1 MYQEESDGLS
11 SAACGEFEIRL
22 SLLAAGEL
30 ESPESEEMQ
39 KHIQSCEGC
48 RTAFQQESEVLALL
62 ASHRS
67 EPDANFLASCRAE
80 LFDSLDQQ
88 EERSWLRR
96 LTGSFL
102 PASWLAPQPAWSAA
116 FLLIIGFAVG
126 LFGPRLLRHNPS
138 AVASNQNSGVVLS
151 AVQPVDSTSD
161 SGLSNSAI
169 SSLDLHRADVAGI
182 NVLPAGDNQ
191 PPQVQ
196 LQLNLQQPMTVSGT
210 VDNDNVKHMLIHVL
224 QDSQRNDPDVRLD
237 AIDLLRI
244 RNNDPEVRSALCR
257 AVHTDHNA
265 AVRLKAV
272 EALDGAEPQNQV
284 RQTLLD
290 ALVDDQNPGVRVEAI
305 NELRDMAAKGEVGSD
320 DHLLAV
326 LRELIK
332 KDPSM
337 YIRLQSAA
345 VIRDLGPRQ
354 KF

>member
-1 MYQEESDGLS
+1 M
-11 SAACGEFEIRL
+11 
-22 SLLAAGEL
+22 
-30 ESPESEEMQ
+30 P
-39 KHIQSCEGC
+39 
-48 RTAFQQESEVLALL
+48 
-62 ASHRS
+62 
-67 EPDANFLASCRAE
+67 
-80 LFDSLDQQ
+80 
-88 EERSWLRR
+88 
-96 LTGSFL
+96 
-102 PASWLAPQPAWSAA
+102 
-116 FLLIIGFAVG
+116 
-126 LFGPRLLRHNPS
+126 
-138 AVASNQNSGVVLS
+138 
-151 AVQPVDSTSD
+151 
-161 SGLSNSAI
+161 NSAI

-196 LQLNLQQPMTVSGT
+196 LQLNMQQPMTVSGT

-244 RNNDPEVRSALCR
+244 RNNDPEVRSALCH

-305 NELRDMAAKGEVGSD
+305 NELRDMAAKGEVDSD

-332 KDPSM
+332 KDPSV

>member
-11 SAACGEFEIRL
+11 STACGDFEIKL

-48 RTAFQQESEVLALL
+48 RTTFQQESEVLALL
-62 ASHRS
+62 ASNRS

-102 PASWLAPQPAWSAA
+102 PAGWLAPQPAWSAA

-196 LQLNLQQPMTVSGT
+196 LQLNMQQPMTVSGT

-305 NELRDMAAKGEVGSD
+305 NELRDMAAKGEVDSD

-332 KDPSM
+332 KDPSV